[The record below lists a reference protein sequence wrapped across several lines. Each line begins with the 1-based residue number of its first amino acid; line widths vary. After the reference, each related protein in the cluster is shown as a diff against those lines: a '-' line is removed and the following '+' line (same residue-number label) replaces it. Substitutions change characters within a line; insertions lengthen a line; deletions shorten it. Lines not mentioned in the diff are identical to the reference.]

1 MTRGGGEHQMESSR
15 PDIVLY
21 DSNSL
26 NPYGAELAEV
36 LRSEGHQVTR
46 WCAWDDPFPSGGK
59 RPYLE
64 AGRQRVGLTRAV
76 LSRWGGPWLFA
87 LFHIA
92 SGRRIVFLWTNGLR
106 DLLVVKLLVMARR
119 HVAFVDHN
127 PIPARAPIGIQGRLL
142 AAMRLDPRIGR
153 LVHGAHLASG
163 VNDFAP
169 VVVGHPSYARWAAL
183 NDVEHVP
190 MTGHCLRALFLGVI
204 RQDKGSAELPALV
217 RELVSLGM
225 HVTIAGR
232 GDLRGEEWN
241 DLRSND
247 CVRVVGGGRHV
258 SDAEIAQA
266 LRESSVLVAPY
277 RDVTMS
283 GSVLMALSAGL
294 PVAAYWSTGLSTV
307 LPDDFMTSDD
317 PRKLAERAHK
327 LARERDR
334 WVDRVGEMVQELDQA
349 SARSWSRALA
359 SSDP

>member
-1 MTRGGGEHQMESSR
+1 MTRREGEHRMARSR

-26 NPYGAELAEV
+26 NPYGAELAEL

-64 AGRQRVGLTRAV
+64 AGRQRVGLMRAV

-87 LFHIA
+87 LLHIA
-92 SGRRIVFLWTNGLR
+92 SGRRIVFLWTNGVR
-106 DLLVVKLLVMARR
+106 DLLVVRLLVMTRR
-119 HVAFVDHN
+119 HVAFIDHN
-127 PIPARAPIGIQGRLL
+127 PIPARSPSGLQGQLL
-142 AAMRLDPRIGR
+142 AAMRRDPRIGR
-153 LVHGAHLASG
+153 LVHGAHLTSG
-163 VNDFAP
+163 VKDLVP
-169 VVVGHPSYARWAAL
+169 RVVGHPSYARWAAL
-183 NDVEHVP
+183 NDVERLP
-190 MTGHCLRALFLGVI
+190 MTGQCVRALFLGVI

-241 DLRSND
+241 DLQSND
-247 CVRVVGGGRHV
+247 RVRIVGGGRHV
-258 SDAEIAQA
+258 SDSEIAEA
-266 LRESSVLVAPY
+266 LRECSVLVAPY

-317 PRKLAERAHK
+317 PRELAERAHK
-327 LARERDR
+327 LAHERDR
-334 WVDRVGEMVQELDQA
+334 WAARVGKMVQELDQA
-349 SARSWSRALA
+349 SARSWSRALE
-359 SSDP
+359 SSEP